1 MGTFSGYIE
10 DIRRCAPCGEDI
22 LFTLEFYTMF
32 KVKNFTGDCH
42 FQNSHHVEEVSVFIL
57 STTKAYS
64 LSLLV
69 LFCAVNIA
77 ATVLSLFGNAVVFLT
92 VACFSELQIT
102 SNIGLAS
109 FALANFFEGFF
120 IHGLSVFVSVVTLQG
135 GCSLS
140 GITRFLALYLA
151 NVSVYSSLLN
161 LALVTLERYIGV
173 MYSLRYHLI
182 LHQERFA
189 KLIAAVWITSFLL
202 GILNLVDTTAE
213 ISGNTMTVVFSLSL
227 TVAFCCSVKIY
238 RVSRRQRQQVA
249 AQASAIRQITEENQ
263 QLRFRGATT
272 MFYIFVTLFICFVPA
287 LMIRILLKASVEAK
301 HFTSLTLA
309 RPWAA
314 VFFGMYTCISPYV
327 YFFRSQELR
336 KYSQKLLRRALGH

>member
-1 MGTFSGYIE
+1 MLK
-10 DIRRCAPCGEDI
+10 D
-22 LFTLEFYTMF
+22 M
-32 KVKNFTGDCH
+32 NFTADCH
-42 FQNSHHVEEVSVFIL
+42 FQNSYHVEEVSVFIL

-92 VACFSELQIT
+92 VACSSELHIT

-109 FALANFFEGFF
+109 FALANFFEGLF
-120 IHGLSVFVSVVTLQG
+120 IHGLSVVLSVVTLQG

-140 GITRFLALYLA
+140 GITRFLPLYLA

-161 LALVTLERYIGV
+161 LVLVTLERYIGV
-173 MYSLRYHLI
+173 IYSLRYHAI
-182 LHQERFA
+182 LHQQRFV
-189 KLIAAVWITSFLL
+189 KVIAAVWITSFLL
-202 GILNLVDTTAE
+202 SVLNLVDTAAE
-213 ISGNTMTVVFSLSL
+213 ISRNTMTVVFSLSL

-238 RVSRRQRQQVA
+238 RVSKRQRQQVA
-249 AQASAIRQITEENQ
+249 AQASAIRRTTEENQ
-263 QLRFRGATT
+263 QLRFRGART
-272 MFYIFVTLFICFVPA
+272 MFYILVTLVICFVPA
-287 LMIRILLKASVEAK
+287 LMVRILLKASAEAK
-301 HFTSLTLA
+301 NFTSLTLA

-314 VFFGMYTCISPYV
+314 VFFGMYTCVSPYV

-336 KYSQKLLRRALGH
+336 RYSKKLLRRALGHLTLEFFSSR